1 MISEAV
7 ECQERR
13 WRFFFFFGD
22 DPIQP
27 ELLPKSLHPKRL
39 STCPAAREDGKSKL
53 LFLRPSFPMSAP
65 RFKPPTAELLQLPC
79 SKIST

>member
-1 MISEAV
+1 MSGTTLA
-7 ECQERR
+7 
-13 WRFFFFFGD
+13 FLFFFGD

-39 STCPAAREDGKSKL
+39 SSCPAAREDGKSKL
-53 LFLRPSFPMSAP
+53 LFLRPAFPMSAP
-65 RFKPPTAELLQLPC
+65 RFKPPTAELLQPPC